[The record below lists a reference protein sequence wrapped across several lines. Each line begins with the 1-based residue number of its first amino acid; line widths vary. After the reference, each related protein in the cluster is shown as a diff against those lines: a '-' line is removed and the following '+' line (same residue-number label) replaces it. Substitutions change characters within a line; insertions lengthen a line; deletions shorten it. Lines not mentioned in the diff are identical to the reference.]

1 MLKENNGQCRENNE
15 KLCEVKACR
24 KIKLHYDQ
32 WEKLENKIKLY
43 FENVS
48 IFFLKKLTY
57 THARTPLPPVRF
69 CSLFNDPPPSPPPR
83 TYFLNDPLLSHKV
96 TVMQIE
102 KPPINDSFRI
112 LKVS

>member
-43 FENVS
+43 FENLS

-69 CSLFNDPPPSPPPR
+69 CSLFNDPPPSPPQR
-83 TYFLNDPLLSHKV
+83 TYFLNDPLLSNKV